1 MVKDILR
8 ELEKTMKD
16 SVEHF
21 RKDLSRLR
29 TGRASIQILEDI
41 KVDYYG
47 NMTPVNQVATLGIP
61 DPTLITIQPWDSS
74 LLDSIDKAIRAADL
88 GLNPIND
95 GKMLKVPIPP
105 LDEERR
111 KEIAKHIKK
120 MLEEERTVLRNMR
133 RESKEAIEELEEKKK
148 ITEDDKYWGYDK
160 LQELTDEY
168 IKKLDEL
175 AEAKEKEIL
184 KI

>member
-8 ELEKTMKD
+8 ELEKNMKG

-21 RKDLSRLR
+21 RKDLSKLR
-29 TGRASIQILEDI
+29 TGRANIQILEDI
-41 KVDYYG
+41 KVAYYG
-47 NMTPVNQVATLGIP
+47 NMIPVNQVATLGVP
-61 DPTLITIQPWDSS
+61 DPTLITIQPWDPS
-74 LLDSIDKAIRAADL
+74 LLDSIDKAIRAGDL
-88 GLNPIND
+88 GLNPVND
-95 GKMLKVPIPP
+95 GKMLKIPIPP

-111 KEIAKHIKK
+111 KEIARHIRK
-120 MLEEERTVLRNMR
+120 MLEEEKTILRNMR
-133 RESKEAIEELEEKKK
+133 RESKEAVEELEEKKE

-168 IKKLDEL
+168 IKKLDEV

-184 KI
+184 EI

>member
-8 ELEKTMKD
+8 ELEKNMKG

-21 RKDLSRLR
+21 RKDLSKLR
-29 TGRASIQILEDI
+29 TGRANIQILEDI
-41 KVDYYG
+41 KVAYYG
-47 NMTPVNQVATLGIP
+47 NMIPVNQIATLGVP
-61 DPTLITIQPWDSS
+61 DPTLITIQPWDPS
-74 LLDSIDKAIRAADL
+74 LLDSIDKAIRAGDL
-88 GLNPIND
+88 GLNPVND
-95 GKMLKVPIPP
+95 GKMLKIPIPP

-111 KEIAKHIKK
+111 KEIARHIRK
-120 MLEEERTVLRNMR
+120 MLEEEKTILRNMR
-133 RESKEAIEELEEKKK
+133 RESKEAVEELEEKKE

-168 IKKLDEL
+168 IKKLDEV

-184 KI
+184 EI